1 MSTGQTIA
9 LFGTSAD
16 PPSTGHRALLAGL
29 LDHYPQVVTWASS
42 NPFKQHGAPLGLRAA
57 LLQAL
62 VEHLANPRLRL
73 EQQLSSPRAI
83 ETLAQAQRL
92 WPGADPVFV
101 VGSDLVTQIPRWYQA
116 QQLLGQC
123 RLAVVPRQ
131 GWALQEADLDHLR
144 QLGGQVELLPL
155 QIPASA
161 SSQIRHHP
169 SPELVPP
176 ALWPELIKYNLYG
189 AGQLD
194 PTSASPTGPGPGR
207 LTSPA
212 VAPSPPQSSVEPSVE
227 ATLQPSPVPQP
238 RP

>member
-1 MSTGQTIA
+1 M
-9 LFGTSAD
+9 
-16 PPSTGHRALLAGL
+16 
-29 LDHYPQVVTWASS
+29 
-42 NPFKQHGAPLGLRAA
+42 
-57 LLQAL
+57 
-62 VEHLANPRLRL
+62 RL

-131 GWALQEADLDHLR
+131 GWPLQETDLDQLR
-144 QLGGQVELLPL
+144 QLGGRVELLPL

-176 ALWPELIKYNLYG
+176 ALWPELMKHNLYG
-189 AGQLD
+189 AGPLD
-194 PTSASPTGPGPGR
+194 PNSTSPTDQGSGR

-212 VAPSPPQSSVEPSVE
+212 ATPPPPQPSVE
-227 ATLQPSPVPQP
+227 APLQPSPIPQP

>member
-1 MSTGQTIA
+1 MTTGQTIA

-29 LDHYPQVVTWASS
+29 LDHYPQVLTWAST
-42 NPFKQHGAPLGLRAA
+42 NPFKQHGAPLDLRAA
-57 LLQAL
+57 LLGAL
-62 VEHLANPRLRL
+62 VEQLANPRLRL

-83 ETLAQAQRL
+83 ETVARAQRL

-101 VGSDLVTQIPRWYQA
+101 VGSDLVSQIPRWYQA

-131 GWALQEADLDHLR
+131 GWPLQESDLEHLR
-144 QLGGQVELLPL
+144 QLGGHVELLPL
-155 QIPASA
+155 EIPASA

-189 AGQLD
+189 AGHLD
-194 PTSASPTGPGPGR
+194 PNSANPTGPGSGQ

-212 VAPSPPQSSVEPSVE
+212 ATQAPLQPSVE
-227 ATLQPSPVPQP
+227 SPLQPSPVPQP